1 MATNSKEKQKK
12 YNATRAAKRKAAKRA
27 RSYATIIYPDSA
39 PTDWMEKLEGLHVP
53 CLISPFHDKDINPD
67 GTPKKPHFHVLLL
80 FESVKSPQQVK
91 EMLKKVKSVGC
102 EKVNSVRGYTR
113 YLCHLDNPEKHQ
125 YNQADVQSLSGADY
139 QSIVELASDR
149 RETSREIISFCRE
162 YGIISF
168 SSLIEYADAYREDW
182 LVYLSKSGW
191 LVKEYLKSKAW
202 SIEHGVDVDIKKML
216 DERIEAAEAEAE
228 AEADK

>member
-12 YNATRAAKRKAAKRA
+12 YNAARAAKRKAAQRT
-27 RSYATIIYPDSA
+27 RSYATIVYPDSA
-39 PTDWMEKLEGLHVP
+39 PADWMEKLEELHVP
-53 CLISPFHDKDINPD
+53 CLISPLHDKDINPD

-125 YNQADVQSLSGADY
+125 YNPAGVQSLSGADY
-139 QSIVELASDR
+139 QSTVELASDR
-149 RETSREIISFCRE
+149 RETSREIISFCQE

-216 DERIEAAEAEAE
+216 DERMEAAEAEAE
-228 AEADK
+228 ADK

>member
-12 YNATRAAKRKAAKRA
+12 YNAARAAKRKAAQRA
-27 RSYATIIYPDSA
+27 RSYATIVYPDSA
-39 PTDWMEKLEGLHVP
+39 PADWMEKLEELHVP
-53 CLISPFHDKDINPD
+53 CLISPLHDEDINPD

-91 EMLKKVKSVGC
+91 EMLKKMKSVGC

-125 YNQADVQSLSGADY
+125 YNPAGVQSLSGADY
-139 QSIVELASDR
+139 QSTVELASDR

-216 DERIEAAEAEAE
+216 DERMEAAEAEAE
-228 AEADK
+228 ADK

>member
-1 MATNSKEKQKK
+1 MATNNKEKQKK
-12 YNATRAAKRKAAKRA
+12 YDAARAAKRKAAQRA
-27 RSYATIIYPDSA
+27 RSYATIVYPDSA
-39 PTDWMEKLEGLHVP
+39 PADWMEKLEELHVP
-53 CLISPFHDKDINPD
+53 CLISPLHDQDINPD

-125 YNQADVQSLSGADY
+125 YNPAGVQSLSGADY
-139 QSIVELASDR
+139 QSTVELASDR

-216 DERIEAAEAEAE
+216 DERMEAAEAET
-228 AEADK
+228 EADK

>member
-12 YNATRAAKRKAAKRA
+12 YDAARAAKRKAAQRA
-27 RSYATIIYPDSA
+27 RSYATIVYPDSA
-39 PTDWMEKLEGLHVP
+39 PADWMEKLEELHVP
-53 CLISPFHDKDINPD
+53 CLISPLHDKDINPD

-91 EMLKKVKSVGC
+91 EMLKKMKSVGC

-125 YNQADVQSLSGADY
+125 YNPAGVQSLSGADY
-139 QSIVELASDR
+139 QSTVELASDR

-216 DERIEAAEAEAE
+216 DERMEAAETET
-228 AEADK
+228 EADK

>member
-12 YNATRAAKRKAAKRA
+12 YNAARAAKRKAAQRA
-27 RSYATIIYPDSA
+27 RSYATIVYPDSA
-39 PTDWMEKLEGLHVP
+39 PADWMEKLEELHVP
-53 CLISPFHDKDINPD
+53 CLISPLHDEDINPD

-125 YNQADVQSLSGADY
+125 YNPAGVQSLSGADY
-139 QSIVELASDR
+139 QSTVELASDR

-216 DERIEAAEAEAE
+216 NERMEAAEAEAE
-228 AEADK
+228 ADK

>member
-12 YNATRAAKRKAAKRA
+12 YNAARAAKRKAAQRA
-27 RSYATIIYPDSA
+27 RSYATIVYPDSA
-39 PTDWMEKLEGLHVP
+39 PADWMEKLEELHVP
-53 CLISPFHDKDINPD
+53 CLISPLHDKDINPD

-125 YNQADVQSLSGADY
+125 YNPAGVQSLSGADY
-139 QSIVELASDR
+139 QSTVELASDR

-228 AEADK
+228 ADK

>member
-12 YNATRAAKRKAAKRA
+12 YDAARAAKRKAAQRA
-27 RSYATIIYPDSA
+27 RSYATIVYPDSA
-39 PTDWMEKLEGLHVP
+39 PADWMEKLEELHVP
-53 CLISPFHDKDINPD
+53 CLISPLHDKDINPD

-125 YNQADVQSLSGADY
+125 YNPAGVQSLSGADY
-139 QSIVELASDR
+139 QSTVELASDR

-216 DERIEAAEAEAE
+216 DERMEAAEAET
-228 AEADK
+228 EADK

>member
-12 YNATRAAKRKAAKRA
+12 YDAARAAKRKAAQRA
-27 RSYATIIYPDSA
+27 RSYATIVYPDSA
-39 PTDWMEKLEGLHVP
+39 PADWMEKLEELHVP
-53 CLISPFHDKDINPD
+53 CLISPLHDQDINPD

-125 YNQADVQSLSGADY
+125 YNPAGVQSLSGADY
-139 QSIVELASDR
+139 QSTVELASDR

-216 DERIEAAEAEAE
+216 DERMEAAEAET
-228 AEADK
+228 EADK

>member
-12 YNATRAAKRKAAKRA
+12 YDAARAAKRKAAQRA
-27 RSYATIIYPDSA
+27 RSYATIVYPDSA
-39 PTDWMEKLEGLHVP
+39 PADWMEKLEELHVP
-53 CLISPFHDKDINPD
+53 CLISPLHDKDINPD

-125 YNQADVQSLSGADY
+125 YNPAGVQSLSGADY
-139 QSIVELASDR
+139 QSTVELASDR

-202 SIEHGVDVDIKKML
+202 SIEHGADVDIKKML
-216 DERIEAAEAEAE
+216 DERMEAAEAET
-228 AEADK
+228 EADK

>member
-12 YNATRAAKRKAAKRA
+12 YDAARAAKRKAAQRT
-27 RSYATIIYPDSA
+27 RSYATIVYPDSA
-39 PTDWMEKLEGLHVP
+39 PADWMEKLEELHVP
-53 CLISPFHDKDINPD
+53 CLISPLHDKDINPD

-80 FESVKSPQQVK
+80 FESVKSLQQVK

-125 YNQADVQSLSGADY
+125 YNPTGVQSLSGADY

-216 DERIEAAEAEAE
+216 DERMEAAEAEA
-228 AEADK
+228 DK

>member
-12 YNATRAAKRKAAKRA
+12 YDAARAAKRKAAQRA
-27 RSYATIIYPDSA
+27 RSYATIVYPDSA
-39 PTDWMEKLEGLHVP
+39 PADWMEKLEELHVP
-53 CLISPFHDKDINPD
+53 CLISPLHDKDINPD

-91 EMLKKVKSVGC
+91 EMLKKMKSVGC

-125 YNQADVQSLSGADY
+125 YNPAGVQSLSGADY
-139 QSIVELASDR
+139 QSTVELASDR

-162 YGIISF
+162 YGVISF

-216 DERIEAAEAEAE
+216 DERMEAAEAET
-228 AEADK
+228 EADK

>member
-12 YNATRAAKRKAAKRA
+12 YDAARAAKRKAAQRA
-27 RSYATIIYPDSA
+27 RSYATIVYPDSA
-39 PTDWMEKLEGLHVP
+39 PADWMEKLEELHVP
-53 CLISPFHDKDINPD
+53 CLISPLHDKDINPD

-125 YNQADVQSLSGADY
+125 YNPAGVQSLSGADY
-139 QSIVELASDR
+139 QSTVELASDR

-216 DERIEAAEAEAE
+216 DERMEAAEAEAE
-228 AEADK
+228 ADK

>member
-12 YNATRAAKRKAAKRA
+12 YNTARAAKRKAAQRT
-27 RSYATIIYPDSA
+27 RSYATIVYPDSA
-39 PTDWMEKLEGLHVP
+39 PADWMEKLEELHVP
-53 CLISPFHDKDINPD
+53 CLISPLHDKDINPD

-125 YNQADVQSLSGADY
+125 YNPAGVQSLSGADY
-139 QSIVELASDR
+139 QSTVELASDR

-216 DERIEAAEAEAE
+216 DERMEAAEAEAE
-228 AEADK
+228 ADK

>member
-12 YNATRAAKRKAAKRA
+12 YNAARAAKRKAAQRA
-27 RSYATIIYPDSA
+27 RSYATIVYPDSA
-39 PTDWMEKLEGLHVP
+39 PADWMEKLEELHVP
-53 CLISPFHDKDINPD
+53 CLISPLHDEDINPD

-125 YNQADVQSLSGADY
+125 YNPAGVQSLSGADY
-139 QSIVELASDR
+139 QSTVELASDR

-216 DERIEAAEAEAE
+216 DERMEAAEAEAE
-228 AEADK
+228 ADK

>member
-12 YNATRAAKRKAAKRA
+12 YDAARAAKRKAAQRA
-27 RSYATIIYPDSA
+27 RSYATIVYPDSA
-39 PTDWMEKLEGLHVP
+39 PADWMEKLEELHVP
-53 CLISPFHDKDINPD
+53 CLISPLHDKDINPD

-91 EMLKKVKSVGC
+91 EMLKKMKSVGC

-125 YNQADVQSLSGADY
+125 YNPAGVQSLSGADY
-139 QSIVELASDR
+139 QSTVELASDR

-216 DERIEAAEAEAE
+216 DERMEAAEAET
-228 AEADK
+228 EADK

>member
-12 YNATRAAKRKAAKRA
+12 YDAARAAKRKAAQRA
-27 RSYATIIYPDSA
+27 RSYATIVYPDSA
-39 PTDWMEKLEGLHVP
+39 PADWMEKLEELHVP
-53 CLISPFHDKDINPD
+53 CLISPLHDKDINPD

-125 YNQADVQSLSGADY
+125 YNPAGVQSLSGADY
-139 QSIVELASDR
+139 QSTVELASDR

-216 DERIEAAEAEAE
+216 DEKMEAAEAD

>member
-12 YNATRAAKRKAAKRA
+12 YDAARAAKRKAAQRA
-27 RSYATIIYPDSA
+27 RSYATIVYPDSA
-39 PTDWMEKLEGLHVP
+39 PADWMEKLEELHVP
-53 CLISPFHDKDINPD
+53 CLISPLHDKDINPD

-125 YNQADVQSLSGADY
+125 YNPAGVQSLSGADY
-139 QSIVELASDR
+139 QSTVELASDK

-216 DERIEAAEAEAE
+216 DERMEAAEAET
-228 AEADK
+228 EADK

>member
-12 YNATRAAKRKAAKRA
+12 YNAARAAKRKAAQRA
-27 RSYATIIYPDSA
+27 RSYATIVYPDSA
-39 PTDWMEKLEGLHVP
+39 PADWMEKLEELHVP
-53 CLISPFHDKDINPD
+53 CLISPLHDEDINPD

-125 YNQADVQSLSGADY
+125 YNPAGVQSLSGADY
-139 QSIVELASDR
+139 QSTVELASDR

-216 DERIEAAEAEAE
+216 DERMEAAEAAEAEA
-228 AEADK
+228 DK

>member
-12 YNATRAAKRKAAKRA
+12 YDAARAAKRKAAQRA
-27 RSYATIIYPDSA
+27 RSYATIVYPDSA
-39 PTDWMEKLEGLHVP
+39 PADWMEKLEELHVP
-53 CLISPFHDKDINPD
+53 CLISPLHDKDINPD

-125 YNQADVQSLSGADY
+125 YNPAGVQSLSGADY
-139 QSIVELASDR
+139 QSTVELASDR

-216 DERIEAAEAEAE
+216 DERMEAAETEAE
-228 AEADK
+228 AGK

>member
-12 YNATRAAKRKAAKRA
+12 YDAARAAKRKAAQRA
-27 RSYATIIYPDSA
+27 RSYATIVYPDSA
-39 PTDWMEKLEGLHVP
+39 SADWMEKLEELHVP
-53 CLISPFHDKDINPD
+53 CLISPLHDKDINPD

-125 YNQADVQSLSGADY
+125 YNPAGVQSLSGADY
-139 QSIVELASDR
+139 QSTVELASDR

-202 SIEHGVDVDIKKML
+202 SIEHGVDVNIKKML
-216 DERIEAAEAEAE
+216 DERMEAAEAET
-228 AEADK
+228 EADK

>member
-12 YNATRAAKRKAAKRA
+12 YDAARAAKRKAAQRA
-27 RSYATIIYPDSA
+27 RSYATIVYPDSA
-39 PTDWMEKLEGLHVP
+39 PADWMEKLEELHVP
-53 CLISPFHDKDINPD
+53 CLISPLHDKDINPD

-125 YNQADVQSLSGADY
+125 YNPAGIQSLSGADY
-139 QSIVELASDR
+139 QSTVELASDR

-216 DERIEAAEAEAE
+216 DERMEAAEAEAE
-228 AEADK
+228 ADK

>member
-12 YNATRAAKRKAAKRA
+12 YDAARAAKRKAAQRA
-27 RSYATIIYPDSA
+27 RSYATIVYPDSA
-39 PTDWMEKLEGLHVP
+39 SADWMEKLEELHVP
-53 CLISPFHDKDINPD
+53 CLISPLHDKDINPD

-125 YNQADVQSLSGADY
+125 YNPAGVQSLGGADY

-216 DERIEAAEAEAE
+216 DERMEAAK

>member
-12 YNATRAAKRKAAKRA
+12 YNVARAAKRKAAQRA
-27 RSYATIIYPDSA
+27 RSYATIVYPDSA
-39 PTDWMEKLEGLHVP
+39 PADWMEKLEELHVP
-53 CLISPFHDKDINPD
+53 CLISPLHDKDINPD

-125 YNQADVQSLSGADY
+125 YNPAGVQSLSGADY
-139 QSIVELASDR
+139 QSTVELASDR

-216 DERIEAAEAEAE
+216 DERMEAAEAEAE
-228 AEADK
+228 ADK

>member
-12 YNATRAAKRKAAKRA
+12 YDAARAAKRKAAQRA
-27 RSYATIIYPDSA
+27 RSYATIVYPDSA
-39 PTDWMEKLEGLHVP
+39 PADWMEKLEELHVP
-53 CLISPFHDKDINPD
+53 CLISPLHDQDINPD

-125 YNQADVQSLSGADY
+125 YNPADVQSLSGADY
-139 QSIVELASDR
+139 QSTVELASDR

-216 DERIEAAEAEAE
+216 DERMEAAEAEAE
-228 AEADK
+228 ADK

>member
-12 YNATRAAKRKAAKRA
+12 YNAARAAKRKAAQRA
-27 RSYATIIYPDSA
+27 RSYATIVYPDSA
-39 PTDWMEKLEGLHVP
+39 PADWMEKLEELHVP
-53 CLISPFHDKDINPD
+53 CLISPLHDKDINPD

-125 YNQADVQSLSGADY
+125 YNPAGVQSLSGADY
-139 QSIVELASDR
+139 QSTVELASDR

-216 DERIEAAEAEAE
+216 DERMEAAEAEAE
-228 AEADK
+228 ADK

>member
-12 YNATRAAKRKAAKRA
+12 YDAARAAKRKAAQRA
-27 RSYATIIYPDSA
+27 RSYATIVYPDSA
-39 PTDWMEKLEGLHVP
+39 PADWMEKLEELHVP
-53 CLISPFHDKDINPD
+53 CLISPLHDKDINPD

-125 YNQADVQSLSGADY
+125 YDPAGVQSLSGADY
-139 QSIVELASDR
+139 QSTVELASDR

-216 DERIEAAEAEAE
+216 DERMEAAEAEV
-228 AEADK
+228 EADK

>member
-12 YNATRAAKRKAAKRA
+12 YDAARAAKRKAAQRA
-27 RSYATIIYPDSA
+27 RSYATIVYPDSA
-39 PTDWMEKLEGLHVP
+39 PADWMEKLEELHVP
-53 CLISPFHDKDINPD
+53 CLISPLHDKDINPD

-102 EKVNSVRGYTR
+102 EKVNSARGYTR

-125 YNQADVQSLSGADY
+125 YNPAGVQSLSGADY
-139 QSIVELASDR
+139 QSTVELASDR

-216 DERIEAAEAEAE
+216 DERMEAAEAET
-228 AEADK
+228 EADK

>member
-12 YNATRAAKRKAAKRA
+12 YNAARAAKRKAAQRT

-202 SIEHGVDVDIKKML
+202 SIEHGVDVNIKKML